1 MVIPG
6 TMTGW
11 NLLRFP
17 KSQTRKLLKASTTRI
32 ENQTLIAETN
42 MAKNTLTKKLEKIL
56 SFYDSYLPED
66 GIPMF
71 QRDMKEVIELS
82 KQYKKGGS

>member
-1 MVIPG
+1 
-6 TMTGW
+6 
-11 NLLRFP
+11 
-17 KSQTRKLLKASTTRI
+17 
-32 ENQTLIAETN
+32 
-42 MAKNTLTKKLEKIL
+42 MAKSLLTKKLEKIL
-56 SFYDSYLPED
+56 YFYDSYLPED